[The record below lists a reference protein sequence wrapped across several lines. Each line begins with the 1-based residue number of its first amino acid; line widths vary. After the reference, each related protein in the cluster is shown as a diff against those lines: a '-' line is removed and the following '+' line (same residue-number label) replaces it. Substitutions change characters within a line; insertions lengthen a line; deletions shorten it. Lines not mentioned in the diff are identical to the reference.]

1 MLKLLR
7 LAVVAL
13 LSVSLAFLAAPSPS
27 ADAATKPVTVKRIAD
42 KTVASGKKATVKPN
56 VATSGQVKVTSKKLT
71 AKSGSK
77 TVAKNKSSV
86 ALKAGTYRVTTTVK
100 YKTYVLKSG
109 KRKYSATKTTKLV
122 QTLKITTKSYPSRT
136 APVSE
141 WNCPSWAPIKGNANS
156 MIYHLPGQR
165 FYDATKPED
174 CFRTE
179 SAARDAGYRK
189 SKV

>member
-1 MLKLLR
+1 MLKLIR
-7 LAVVAL
+7 LALVAL

-27 ADAATKPVTVKRIAD
+27 AEAAAAPVTVKKISD
-42 KTVASGKKATVKPN
+42 KIVASGKKAVVKPN
-56 VATSGQVKVTSKKLT
+56 VATSGKVKITSKKLT
-71 AKSGSK
+71 VKQGSK

-86 ALKAGTYRVTTTVK
+86 SLKAGTYKITTTVK
-100 YKTYVLKSG
+100 YKTYVVVGG
-109 KRKYSATKTTKLV
+109 KRKYSKTKITKLA
-122 QTLKITTKSYPSRT
+122 QTLKITTKSYPSHA

-141 WNCPSWAPIKGNANS
+141 WDCPSWAPIKGNANS

-179 SAARDAGYRK
+179 AAAQAAGYRK